1 MKKSSGKLAVVV
13 ACALIALASA
23 AYGEASSKSDVP
35 TPTGVESNGPAPLA
49 VGDSAADLVYTPVAP
64 CRIIDTRGAGGGPLA
79 ANTTRNFR
87 VTGAA
92 TMASQGGSTTGCGVP
107 SGATAAIINFVAVS
121 PAGAG
126 DLQAWPYSPSGVAPN
141 ASIINYAALPNL
153 NIANAVSIK
162 LCDPAAPPA
171 GGCTSDFT
179 IQADASAVEIVADVQ
194 GYFSSL
200 ALDQNFVGQAGSTMP
215 IPAQGASTAAFDSG
229 TVQPGADFKRKL
241 VEITGM
247 CSVSI
252 TAAVDGFDIEIAN
265 LSGATLGFSHTPI
278 ASDAGIPTGGVIAA
292 GTAGHIA
299 QTAGFVTR
307 TIQISS
313 ETGEDV
319 PVATLTLSGRRGAG
333 GALRVTTQLLVAN
346 P

>member
-194 GYFSSL
+194 GYFATLPATPGVPGYQIVTGATVS
-200 ALDQNFVGQAGSTMP
+200 GPAGV
-215 IPAQGASTAAFDSG
+215 QSTATATCPAGKALLGGGAFGSSSSVDQDVNSSYPEST
-229 TVQPGADFKRKL
+229 TVWR
-241 VEITGM
+241 VYM
-247 CSVSI
+247 
-252 TAAVDGFDIEIAN
+252 N
-265 LSGATLGFSHTPI
+265 N
-278 ASDAGIPTGGVIAA
+278 
-292 GTAGHIA
+292 GTAGAITFRA
-299 QTAGFVTR
+299 YAICGTVT
-307 TIQISS
+307 
-313 ETGEDV
+313 
-319 PVATLTLSGRRGAG
+319 
-333 GALRVTTQLLVAN
+333 
-346 P
+346 